1 MRELT
6 SEELG
11 DVSGGLRAIW
21 WSMVSSALYDAAKG
35 GFGYLTGGGRGGGSG
50 FEMVRRLSLRMSTV
64 RKSP

>member
-50 FEMVRRLSLRMSTV
+50 FRDGEATV
-64 RKSP
+64 VANVYGA